1 VDVDAFYRGELLID
15 DDAVRA
21 GCTGGPIEQ
30 VSDIYVFSPGA
41 VWPAG
46 WELEHRT
53 VELCEPVAHPRD
65 PSRTLSVLPVAPGV
79 RPELVDALLTTDA
92 QLSGI
97 LSLHAPA
104 SVIAGTRELVRQLV
118 GGLFGIVAAPVP
130 APPREEPAYDT
141 ATIAGAF
148 CAALARVDHPEVTA
162 RGGGYDDAMEMLAI
176 ELELRHGGLPW
187 LSDTAFLHASP
198 AVFETAPTDDVA
210 RYAALY
216 VEDLAAH
223 VAAYR
228 ARYGDARPVQR
239 IAEGFPPT
247 FPALDL
253 LERLASDGA
262 FEPSDLE
269 AIFIPRLT
277 PIAVPKL
284 PKKQALYLARVTVF
298 AAFAAG
304 DAVIVL
310 GDSPTDRPFSEAFV
324 GVIRNGSL
332 IPILVSDPAGGLSR
346 ALDGDPYRLRL
357 VTAALRDAV
366 RAGHHEAAVLAPL
379 AMPIDRWLAF
389 GLPEIGDR
397 LVDPDQ
403 WYVVEADDPIDEGD
417 LYDGAD
423 PEALRAAYHAWFE
436 SLSPR

>member
-1 VDVDAFYRGELLID
+1 MDVDAFYRGELLID
-15 DDAVRA
+15 DAAVRA
-21 GCTGGPIEQ
+21 SCTGGPVEN
-30 VSDIYVFSPGA
+30 VSDVYVFSPSA
-41 VWPAG
+41 VWPRG

-53 VELCEPVAHPRD
+53 VELSEPVAHPRD
-65 PSRTLSVLPVAPGV
+65 PSRRLSVLPVAPGV
-79 RPELVDALLTTDA
+79 RPELVDALITADA
-92 QLSGI
+92 QLAGI
-97 LSLHAPA
+97 LSLRAPEA
-104 SVIAGTRELVRQLV
+104 VIEGTRELVRQLV
-118 GGLFGIVAAPVP
+118 GGLFGIVAAPEPVV
-130 APPREEPAYDT
+130 PREEPAYDT
-141 ATIAGAF
+141 TTIAGAF
-148 CAALARVDHPEVTA
+148 CAALARVDHPELAA
-162 RGGGYDDAMEMLAI
+162 RGGGYDEAMEMLAI
-176 ELELRHGGLPW
+176 ELELSRGGVPW

-198 AVFETAPTDDVA
+198 AVFDTAPTSEVA

-228 ARYGDARPVQR
+228 ARYGDAPPVQR
-239 IAEGFPPT
+239 IAESFPPT

-253 LERLASDGA
+253 LERLATAGA

-269 AIFIPRLT
+269 AIHIPRLT

-284 PKKQALYLARVTVF
+284 PKKQAVYLARVTVF

-332 IPILVSDPAGGLSR
+332 IPVLVSDPAGGIAR

-366 RAGHHEAAVLAPL
+366 RAGHHEAEVLAPL

-403 WYVVEADDPIDEGD
+403 WYVVEADDPIEQDD
-417 LYDGAD
+417 LYEGAD
-423 PEALRAAYHAWFE
+423 ADALRAAYHGWFE